1 METNQR
7 CLPTLSLMTLAVVVM
22 GMIQACSQPM
32 QPEAPS
38 NEIELVLRY
47 KYNEDTGAFTYTVKD
62 RDGKDAEKIEVTDKD
77 DNPLGVL
84 AKKTKEGR
92 LHVVDGVSVT
102 VFASKNSPGCV
113 TTCMGGTCQRVC
125 N

>member
-1 METNQR
+1 METNRR

-22 GMIQACSQPM
+22 GMIQACGQPM
-32 QPEAPS
+32 PPKALS
-38 NEIELVLRY
+38 GEIEMVVRY

-62 RDGKDAEKIEVTDKD
+62 GEGRDAEKIKVTDD
-77 DNPLGVL
+77 RNPLGEL
-84 AKKTKEGR
+84 AKGTEGGR
-92 LHVVDGVSVT
+92 LQVVNGVSAT

-113 TTCMGGTCQRVC
+113 TTCMGGTCERVC